1 MRSLFPLVMVTGLVG
16 LLGGC
21 APPSTALLRD
31 RGWARPAGAVRVV
44 VMPPD
49 VELSEL
55 TAGGL
60 LEPKAEWTERGRAHV
75 ATALA
80 RHLQG
85 KGAAVVGYPAP
96 AAGGEDEAADAQL
109 TRLHDAVGDTILV
122 HKYLPLYA
130 LPTKEQR
137 FDWTLGTSVRPLQAR
152 TGADCALFVFFR
164 DSYASAGRTA
174 LIVGAALV
182 GVGVPGGRQVGFAS
196 LVDLRSGDV
205 LWFNRLVSS
214 TGDLRTPEPAL
225 KAVQSLLVDLPL

>member
-1 MRSLFPLVMVTGLVG
+1 MRPLLPLLVVTGLVG

-31 RGWARPAGAVRVV
+31 RASPRPAGAVRVV
-44 VMPPD
+44 IMPPD
-49 VELSEL
+49 VQLGEL

-60 LEPKAEWTERGRAHV
+60 LEPKADWTERGRANV
-75 ATALA
+75 ATALE

-85 KGAAVVGYPAP
+85 RGATVLAYPEP
-96 AAGGEDEAADAQL
+96 PAGGEDDTADAQL
-109 TRLHDAVGDTILV
+109 TRLHDAVGAAILV
-122 HKYLPLYA
+122 HKYLPRFT
-130 LPTKEQR
+130 LPTKEQG
-137 FDWTLGTSVRPLQAR
+137 FDWTLGTSVRPLGAR
-152 TGADCALFVFFR
+152 TGADCALFVLFR

-182 GVGVPGGRQVGFAS
+182 GVGVPGGQQVGFAS

-205 LWFNRLVSS
+205 LWFNRLVSP

-225 KAVQSLLVDLPL
+225 KAVQALLVELPL